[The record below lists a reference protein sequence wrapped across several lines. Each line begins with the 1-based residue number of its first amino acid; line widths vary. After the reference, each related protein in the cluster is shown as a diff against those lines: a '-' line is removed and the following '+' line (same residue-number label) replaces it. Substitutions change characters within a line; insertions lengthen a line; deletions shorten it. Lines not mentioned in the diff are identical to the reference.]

1 MVVGE
6 PVGLKAAI
14 LALLRDRPETGVS
27 RRDIAEYCA
36 GLIRAG
42 SLATAPP
49 EGDRRRVDRI
59 VGWYLYA
66 LKKAGQ
72 VVPTLGE
79 AYFATGRGLA
89 WLETQPSL
97 GNAMPPLDEPARLL

>member
-36 GLIRAG
+36 GLIRGG
-42 SLATAPP
+42 SLATAVP

-59 VGWYLYA
+59 VGWCLYD

-79 AYFATGRGLA
+79 AGLATGRGLA
-89 WLETQPSL
+89 WLETHSSL
-97 GNAMPPLDEPARLL
+97 GNDMPPPDESARPV